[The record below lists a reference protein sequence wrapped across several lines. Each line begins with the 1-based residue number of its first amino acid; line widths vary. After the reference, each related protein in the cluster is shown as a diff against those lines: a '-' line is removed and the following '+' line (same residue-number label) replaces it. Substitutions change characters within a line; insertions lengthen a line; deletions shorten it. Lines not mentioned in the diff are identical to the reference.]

1 MKNWHRF
8 RKLGRRIMKNGWYL
22 TELWK
27 AYKEFQKK
35 DLFSEKITA
44 VTSLTQLKQP
54 RCRRKKMILHR
65 QVERVLVMMIN
76 SILREVIPTIKCVN
90 SRFKYEK
97 LSHSVNQ
104 FTFVVKVHSF
114 LKKINIP

>member
-54 RCRRKKMILHR
+54 RRRRKKMILHG
-65 QVERVLVMMIN
+65 QVERVLVMVIN

-90 SRFKYEK
+90 SRFKYGK

-114 LKKINIP
+114 LKK